1 MKVRAAV
8 LNEENVMP
16 SIETVTLADP
26 AEGQVRVKVMAAG
39 VCHSD
44 LSAVR
49 GVIPQT
55 MPLVLGHEGAG
66 IVEAVGEGVTR
77 VSVGDHVIF
86 SWVPSCGECYFCQHE
101 RPDMCDHAFM
111 LATLGTLPDGT
122 TPFSRPGQDGDTE
135 DLYMFS
141 QTSCLAEYTV
151 VPEKG
156 VVPIGKDVPFE
167 VAAITGCAVMTG
179 VGAALKS
186 AGLTPGRRVAVIG
199 CGGVGL
205 NVIQGARLAG
215 ASQII
220 AMDHDERKLDDAR
233 RFGAT
238 HTIATAQLG
247 DPISAVLDL
256 TDGLGV
262 DDAFEVVGRPETIQ
276 LAYGITRKAGQIVVV
291 GVAKMG
297 VNVELSAFAL
307 PAEAKH
313 ITGSWYG
320 QAVADTDFPRLLE
333 YYRQG
338 DLRIEELISHRF
350 ALEELPEALEAL
362 ERGEVRRA
370 VIVMGQQGSGGEA

>member
-1 MKVRAAV
+1 MKLRAAV

-16 SIETVTLADP
+16 RIETVTLADP

-77 VSVGDHVIF
+77 VAVGDHVIF

-122 TPFSRPGQDGDTE
+122 TPFSRPVQDAPQDGETE
-135 DLYMFS
+135 DLYIFS

-186 AGLTPGRRVAVIG
+186 AQLTPGRHKSSRWITTSA
-199 CGGVGL
+199 
-205 NVIQGARLAG
+205 NWPTPRASARPTP
-215 ASQII
+215 S
-220 AMDHDERKLDDAR
+220 
-233 RFGAT
+233 
-238 HTIATAQLG
+238 
-247 DPISAVLDL
+247 
-256 TDGLGV
+256 
-262 DDAFEVVGRPETIQ
+262 
-276 LAYGITRKAGQIVVV
+276 
-291 GVAKMG
+291 
-297 VNVELSAFAL
+297 
-307 PAEAKH
+307 
-313 ITGSWYG
+313 
-320 QAVADTDFPRLLE
+320 PRLTWATPSAPSSTSPTVWAWTTPS
-333 YYRQG
+333 RWWAAPRPFSWPTASPARPG
-338 DLRIEELISHRF
+338 KSWWW
-350 ALEELPEALEAL
+350 
-362 ERGEVRRA
+362 GWRRWA
-370 VIVMGQQGSGGEA
+370 